1 MVRMMN
7 YWQQTASTLIYTIVN
22 SQKKH
27 QWTFQWDILNKR
39 YAYNRAKEN
48 SVGGKCTI
56 ISTSAIFC
64 VQENHFDMTFL
75 RRIWEKNYLQVVK
88 KGDNKLVIALLPKSL
103 FT

>member
-1 MVRMMN
+1 
-7 YWQQTASTLIYTIVN
+7 N

-56 ISTSAIFC
+56 ISTSTIFC
-64 VQENHFDMTFL
+64 LEENHFDMTFL
-75 RRIWEKNYLQVVK
+75 RQIWEKNCQQPPK
-88 KGDNKLVIALLPKSL
+88 KGDNKLVIDLLPKSL
-103 FT
+103 FTLSYLRLLVSVVTLILSWFK